1 MTRISGLGVTHN
13 DFHVEKPD
21 GFDPGGSGS
30 GSGAPFGF
38 HDGGRTRD
46 LLGAVY
52 GNGWHGPSG
61 VVGEAHRGTGAGATP
76 SSSKAATKYV
86 ATAAGSHAVR
96 DWPSMAAE
104 AEGHRCSLG
113 CVGRR

>member
-21 GFDPGGSGS
+21 DFDPGGSGS

-76 SSSKAATKYV
+76 LVVQGGNTICGYSSGVPCREGLAV
-86 ATAAGSHAVR
+86 DGSR
-96 DWPSMAAE
+96 
-104 AEGHRCSLG
+104 G
-113 CVGRR
+113 